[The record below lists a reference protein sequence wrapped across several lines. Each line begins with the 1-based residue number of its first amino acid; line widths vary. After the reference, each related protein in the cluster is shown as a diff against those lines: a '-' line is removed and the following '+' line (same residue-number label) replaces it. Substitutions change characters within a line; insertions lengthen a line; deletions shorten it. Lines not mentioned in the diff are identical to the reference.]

1 MNRSFLLNFFA
12 ASIAALLLSGCGDAE
27 TTIIEKDPIEVPDD
41 HDDDSHDHGDEYTIE
56 SMGRLA
62 VLSAESNDTK
72 LYDLD
77 DGDLLDSFTLIHD
90 GNALTASAGYRYAVI
105 ASRSNDYVGFID
117 SGLWREDHVE
127 HLHDYKQAP
136 AMSDYELNKSRPT
149 HIVKHDGKM
158 VVFYDGD
165 ADSGVS
171 SSVQVLTDTDISAK
185 TSELPH
191 IDYSINMHG
200 VAKPQGDMLL
210 STVRRDNAESTSAA
224 KILPDQVGVY
234 HLHGTEYEQ
243 EQILSVTCPD
253 LHGAAQNDSYIV
265 FGCSDGVLITHQH
278 DDEFEA
284 EKVLNIDGLD
294 GLRIGTLYGH
304 EESSSFIGIASAHG
318 GGSAIL
324 FNVNPEEV
332 EMEKLEWQLEEG
344 TSPVSYAF
352 SHEVEHF
359 LVLDNQGYLNI
370 LSPHD
375 HDGETHWEFEQ
386 RIDISEEDI
395 STMPEG
401 MSFSM
406 TVAQNGHYVYVSD
419 PIAKHVLQIDLE
431 TASIKDDIEVNFS
444 PKSIVWL
451 GIAEEGHDH

>member
-1 MNRSFLLNFFA
+1 MNRSFQYNLIA
-12 ASIAALLLSGCGDAE
+12 ASIAALVLSGCGDAE
-27 TTIIEKDPIEVPDD
+27 TTIIEKDPIAVSDD
-41 HDDDSHDHGDEYTIE
+41 HDNDSHDHGDEYTIE

-62 VLSAESNDTK
+62 VLSAQSNDAN

-90 GNALTASAGYRYAVI
+90 ENAITASSGYRYAVI
-105 ASRSNDYVGFID
+105 ASRSNNYVGFID

-127 HLHDYKQAP
+127 HLHDFKQAP
-136 AMSDYELNKSRPT
+136 IMSDYELNNSRPT

-158 VVFYDGD
+158 VIFYDGD
-165 ADSGVS
+165 ANTGVS
-171 SSVQVLTDTDISAK
+171 SFVEVLTDTDISAK
-185 TSELPH
+185 TSKLPH
-191 IDYSINMHG
+191 IEYSINMHG
-200 VAKPQGDMLL
+200 VAKPQGDILL
-210 STVRRDNAESTSAA
+210 STVRREEDQSTSAA

-243 EQILSVTCPD
+243 EQILSTPCPD
-253 LHGAAQNDSYIV
+253 LHGAAQNNNYII

-278 DDEFEA
+278 DDKYEA
-284 EKVLNIDGLD
+284 EKVLNINGLN
-294 GLRIGTLYGH
+294 GLSIGTIYGH
-304 EESSSFIGIASAHG
+304 EDSNSFIGIASAHG

-324 FNVNPEEV
+324 VNINPDEE
-332 EMEKLEWQLEEG
+332 EMEKLEWQLDEG
-344 TSPVSYAF
+344 ASPVSYAF
-352 SHEVEHF
+352 SHEGEHF

-375 HDGETHWEFEQ
+375 HAGETHWEFEQ
-386 RIDISEEDI
+386 RIDISEEDV

-431 TASIKDDIEVNFS
+431 TVSIKSDIEVNFS

-451 GIAEEGHDH
+451 GIAEESHEH